1 MTIDEVIDIGVSLRI
16 LERNTSTDRLENKE
30 YLESLNNAELKIAED
45 LLVTTDERVLDLKKI
60 LDGIKFSNLF
70 LKYSSPKEFSE
81 LLADLTLYVSFVE
94 ARVKIPERIKKIGSM
109 AAKLYEKNPKELF
122 SEYPDLIGEVVRN
135 ENLNDKS

>member
-30 YLESLNNAELKIAED
+30 YLESLNNAELKITED